1 MVFNGNLMVFN
12 GNLMVFQWCLMVF
25 NEDLRMIYPLVMTDI
40 AVENGHRINELS
52 HEKL

>member
-25 NEDLRMIYPLVMTDI
+25 NEDLRMIYIWCFFTVCEPEHGPVEMT
-40 AVENGHRINELS
+40 
-52 HEKL
+52 